1 MATAKKG
8 KTISAKSPQ
17 AAEALKNL
25 FYAGLGLADETNV
38 KLHQTFND
46 LVKKG
51 KTREPEVKKAVDD
64 IRKKAVAR
72 RNELEKKFTNLI
84 KQNEVVKSKEFQ
96 TLLKKLESVEVKTA
110 PSAKP
115 VAKKVKA

>member
-1 MATAKKG
+1 MATAKKR
-8 KTISAKSPQ
+8 KVVSAKPSQ
-17 AAEALKNL
+17 ATEVLRNL
-25 FYAGLGLADETNV
+25 FLAGLGLAEETNE

-72 RNELEKKFTNLI
+72 RNELEKKFTDLI
-84 KQNEVVKSKEFQ
+84 KQNELVKSKEFQ
-96 TLLKKLESVEVKTA
+96 TLLKKLESLEVKAAPTA
-110 PSAKP
+110 NP
-115 VAKKVKA
+115 AKKK